1 MKMLHHISYLIDPAF
16 LKTGDG
22 LIDYSIGIRGTAACM
37 ALARKLFI
45 WEFSVNNIP
54 VVYYAS
60 YNTGKYLLSS

>member
-1 MKMLHHISYLIDPAF
+1 MLHHISCLIDPAF

-22 LIDYSIGIRGTAACM
+22 LIGYDAGIRGTAKCM

-60 YNTGKYLLSS
+60 YNIGKYLLSS